1 MRSRDW
7 SSDVCSSD
15 LGNQP
20 SVASAALL
28 RRPQN
33 RTIPFKTAGAACET
47 DEGAFGNGPCPPRIL
62 RNQGR
67 YDFPVPCFAMLDVKH
82 GMQIEIASL
91 AIAQADA
98 AQPFCD
104 HRGSPWRRHFAHEI
118 GRASCRERVCK
129 HV

>member
-67 YDFPVPCFAMLDVKH
+67 YDFPVPCFARSEELTSEL
-82 GMQIEIASL
+82 QSL
-91 AIAQADA
+91 MRISYAV
-98 AQPFCD
+98 F
-104 HRGSPWRRHFAHEI
+104 SLT
-118 GRASCRERVCK
+118 K
-129 HV
+129 KK